1 MTLTTQR
8 ATCWSVT
15 INNPTAADDKVVQ
28 TATDEYAW
36 IKEIIGQ
43 KEVGEN
49 GTEHYQLCVR
59 TNQVRFSQLKSVF
72 SRAHIEPARD
82 MLALQKYV
90 VKSETAVQGTRMKKA
105 QAKPSDIYSAA
116 FSVYVPNLTLPQF
129 SNIYPPDF
137 STPENIFRAERI
149 WNAYEHYM
157 GQLPENYTFWRRLL
171 RAIGDAMILDGVYVE
186 FIITSPP
193 FIAAFKAFLRSILV
207 RSYNAQVTGD
217 QDAEALSE
225 ADAPQQE
232 GSSE

>member
-1 MTLTTQR
+1 MTLSTQR
-8 ATCWSVT
+8 STCWSIT
-15 INNPTAADDKVVQ
+15 INNPTAADDELVR
-28 TATDEYAW
+28 TATNEYAW

-72 SRAHIEPARD
+72 SRAHIEPARN

-90 VKSETAVQGTRMKKA
+90 VKPETAVSGTRMKKA

-116 FSVYVPNLTLPQF
+116 FTVYVPNWTLPEFQ
-129 SNIYPPDF
+129 NIYPRDF
-137 STPENIFRAERI
+137 STPENILQAERI

-157 GQLPENYTFWRRLL
+157 GLLPNEFTFWRRLL
-171 RAIGDAMILDGVYVE
+171 RAIGDAMILDDVYVE

-193 FIAAFKAFLRSILV
+193 FIAAFKAHLRCILQ
-207 RSYNAQVTGD
+207 RTYNAQVTGN
-217 QDAEALSE
+217 QDAETLSE
-225 ADAPQQE
+225 ADASHQE